1 MSESKPPSSAG
12 ARAAPSALTTLA
24 DVATFLQ
31 AGIGSEEV
39 LSGVVGALRRD
50 LDLEDCCI
58 WLKDQTGTGYRPIVA
73 AGTEV
78 PGDARLE
85 AVSAWMED
93 QSLWDR
99 AGDLHVRLPLFS
111 GSEPIGLL
119 EATIRDEAL
128 IEVESRILSIVANI
142 LAPWLASVELSE
154 DLAAEVA
161 YRTRETEFQRLF
173 TSKIIDSLPVGLYVI
188 DRDYRI
194 QAWNRKREVG
204 VRGVSRDDVLGR
216 EVFEV
221 MSRQPRDLLKK
232 EFDSVFA
239 TGEME
244 QMEIESTA
252 FGELRHYRIS
262 KIPMRLYEDEI
273 THVITIG
280 EDITEWRSIQQQ
292 ISQTEKL
299 AAIGQLA
306 AGVMHEINNPLA
318 TIGACSEALTLRL
331 EDLPPSAGSGFEEY
345 LRIITSE
352 LDRCQDIV
360 DGLLDFSNP
369 KAQAKRSASINGIV
383 EDALFLVKHHDR
395 FRRIHLVRRLGESLP
410 EIAANPK
417 QLIQVFLALMINAID
432 SLEQEGTLTV
442 TTGPNPDRS
451 DEVVVEFADT
461 GEGIKREDLSKIFEP
476 FFTTKGPGRGSGL
489 GLSICYGIVQ
499 QHRGRI
505 VVDSQPGRGSTFRVF
520 FPVADGPVEES

>member
-1 MSESKPPSSAG
+1 
-12 ARAAPSALTTLA
+12 LA

-58 WLKDQTGTGYRPIVA
+58 WLKDQTGTGFRPIVA
-73 AGTEV
+73 AGAKV
-78 PGDARLE
+78 PGDARSE

-93 QSLWDR
+93 QSLRDR

-111 GSEPIGLL
+111 ESEPIGLL

-128 IEVESRILSIVANI
+128 IDVERRILTIVANI
-142 LAPWLASVELSE
+142 LAPWLASIELSE

-161 YRTRETEFQRLF
+161 YRTRETESQRRF
-173 TSKIIDSLPVGLYVI
+173 TAKIIDSLPVGLYVI

-204 VRGVSRDDVLGR
+204 VWGVSRDDVLGR

-252 FGELRHYRIS
+252 LGELRHYRIS
-262 KIPMRLYEDEI
+262 KIPMRLFEDEI

-331 EDLPPSAGSGFEEY
+331 EELPPSAGGGFEEY

-369 KAQAKRSASINGIV
+369 KAQAKRSASINSIV

-395 FRRIHLVRRLGESLP
+395 FRRIRLVRRLEGSLP

-432 SLEQEGTLTV
+432 SMEQEDTLTV

-451 DEVVVEFADT
+451 DEVMVEFADT

-520 FPVADGPVEES
+520 FPLTDGPVEEL